1 MRLIE
6 FYLTYSAIIPGKSF
20 VISSIE
26 ELSLS
31 IGDNFKSEELFTL
44 ERICKYNFPVSMN
57 HGDFSSEN
65 IIVNGNNQLFL
76 LDLETTNIEYHG
88 NDIAQFIFSNLEDL
102 KKRLN
107 AKLLDLITYSINKLY
122 ADYTDEFK
130 NNVVLLFIFEGLKT
144 GTQRTKNANK
154 SYYTTYKNRLDEYVN
169 LLSELAMNE

>member
-1 MRLIE
+1 
-6 FYLTYSAIIPGKSF
+6 
-20 VISSIE
+20 
-26 ELSLS
+26 
-31 IGDNFKSEELFTL
+31 
-44 ERICKYNFPVSMN
+44 
-57 HGDFSSEN
+57 
-65 IIVNGNNQLFL
+65 
-76 LDLETTNIEYHG
+76 
-88 NDIAQFIFSNLEDL
+88 
-102 KKRLN
+102 LN